1 MAFKIMAFKIS
12 KINKIIDFINQ
23 CIASNGRA
31 TEEPK
36 EELIF
41 IACQLLIFIDRVY
54 EIDVIFMSV
63 ALNSC

>member
-1 MAFKIMAFKIS
+1 MAFKIMAFKIN

-41 IACQLLIFIDRVY
+41 IACQSLIFIDRVY
-54 EIDVIFMSV
+54 KLMSFSF
-63 ALNSC
+63 LWH

>member
-1 MAFKIMAFKIS
+1 MAIKIC

-23 CIASNGRA
+23 CIASTGRA

-41 IACQLLIFIDRVY
+41 IVCQSLIFIDRVY
-54 EIDVIFMSV
+54 KLMSF
-63 ALNSC
+63 SCLWH